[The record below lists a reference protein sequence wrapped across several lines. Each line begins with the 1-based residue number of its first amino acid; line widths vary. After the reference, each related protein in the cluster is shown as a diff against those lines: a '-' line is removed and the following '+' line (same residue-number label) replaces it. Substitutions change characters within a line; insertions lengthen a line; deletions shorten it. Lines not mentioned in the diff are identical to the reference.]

1 MKWVEIN
8 RFINENF
15 PEHKGQLMFNITELG
30 RIFGRDAQRFKTF
43 LKEQD
48 VPAYLIGRSKSYCLP
63 EVVEAVNGV
72 RHKERRILK

>member
-15 PEHKGQLMFNITELG
+15 PEHKGQLMFNMTELA
-30 RIFGRDAQRFKTF
+30 RIFGRDRQSFKTF

-48 VPAYLIGRSKSYCLP
+48 VPGYLIGRSKSYCLP
-63 EVVEAVNGV
+63 EVVEAINGV
-72 RHKERRILK
+72 KWKQRRITK